1 MHGPIYCT
9 NFRFPWYIFVKAPQ
23 MCHNFKFHLCQLQV
37 CPRFAQ
43 DFYLLLAQLWHL
55 KLSHYLVQNQFL
67 RQWKQMT
74 QFLKLQCCL
83 ELPDLLHQ
91 QNWNWCFLS
100 MHSCSKFLDIFPERE
115 HSPLLFV
122 ADWYRFNLSYDFDT
136 SRSDLYVKMMVH
148 NQDDLVSSSPA
159 SLNGKAEIKLKI

>member
-1 MHGPIYCT
+1 
-9 NFRFPWYIFVKAPQ
+9 
-23 MCHNFKFHLCQLQV
+23 
-37 CPRFAQ
+37 
-43 DFYLLLAQLWHL
+43 
-55 KLSHYLVQNQFL
+55 
-67 RQWKQMT
+67 
-74 QFLKLQCCL
+74 
-83 ELPDLLHQ
+83 
-91 QNWNWCFLS
+91 